1 MTQKALRGGEFIIRD
16 SLYTDIFVPEQLT
29 DDQRMVRGM
38 VQDFIAEMGDKVHQ
52 MDAQVELMEKAGA
65 LGLLGAHIP
74 EIYEAIRLT
83 PTPIP

>member
-38 VQDFIAEMGDKVHQ
+38 VQDFIAEMGDKVH
-52 MDAQVELMEKAGA
+52 
-65 LGLLGAHIP
+65 
-74 EIYEAIRLT
+74 
-83 PTPIP
+83 